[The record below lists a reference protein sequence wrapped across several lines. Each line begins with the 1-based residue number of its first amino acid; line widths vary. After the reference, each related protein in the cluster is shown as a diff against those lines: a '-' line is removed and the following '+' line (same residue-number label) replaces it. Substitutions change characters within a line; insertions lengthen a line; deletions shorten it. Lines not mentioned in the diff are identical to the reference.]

1 MVTEPQYGESAQG
14 NDSKQS
20 QTGSTQDI
28 GEPGQAVAQ
37 EEAQQTDDRNPA
49 NSSQQVREEESAPL
63 HVQGAGEDAVQ
74 HAESCDEARE
84 EDGECTVL
92 ANEIFTPLNGLRLDV
107 EDATVAVNQGTS
119 AETADQ
125 ISGIVAGGCRDDGDE
140 DDPADVKVGMA
151 GCERTCDEE
160 DRFAREGRAGA
171 LQKQADE
178 DDPVAVVIE

>member
-1 MVTEPQYGESAQG
+1 MVMEPEYGESAQG

-20 QTGSTQDI
+20 QTGSIQDI

-92 ANEIFTPLNGLRLDV
+92 ANEIFTPPNGFGLDV
-107 EDATVAVNQGTS
+107 EDATVTVNQGTS

-125 ISGIVAGGCRDDGDE
+125 VSGIVAGGCRDDGDE
-140 DDPADVKVGMA
+140 DDPADVKVAMA

-160 DRFAREGRAGA
+160 DRFAREGDAGA
-171 LQKQADE
+171 LQEQAEE